1 MDHYKEIDFDL
12 IKKLCG
18 QEMSFRLQAALRNH
32 NDNVVKIVNTGI
44 VSSGKSSLYN
54 LLTDNAIEERF
65 PTGAARTTINADVY
79 RYKNMEFIDT
89 PGIDVRDSDDEIAYK
104 TVIESDIVL
113 MIHNIKTGP
122 LTRSE
127 LDWLS
132 RIIQG
137 MGGAEMCKRRIVFIC
152 TWKDTREREEGYNE
166 IIDNV
171 KDMVFETVG
180 TEISFFDVSVK
191 KYLDGIR
198 KNKEV
203 LCQRSGVIDLKEFIE
218 NFAQQYAQIKSESA
232 LQVLEQTAVEVRG
245 ELETARI
252 ESQKLI
258 DKKTSSIIQRFNSQR
273 NSWRGVFSY
282 FKNRRDALAALK
294 QELENI

>member
-1 MDHYKEIDFDL
+1 MDYYKEINFEL

-32 NDNVVKIVNTGI
+32 NDNVVKIVNTGM

-54 LLTDNAIEERF
+54 LLTDNAMEERF
-65 PTGAARTTINADVY
+65 PTGAARTTTNADVY
-79 RYKNMEFIDT
+79 QYKNMEYIDT
-89 PGIDVRDSDDEIAYK
+89 PGIDVRDNDDEIAYK

-127 LDWLS
+127 SDWLS
-132 RIIQG
+132 RIAQG
-137 MGGAEMCKRRIVFIC
+137 MNGAEMCRRRIVFIC
-152 TWKDTREREEGYNE
+152 TWKDTRENDEGYNE

-171 KDMVFETVG
+171 KNMVFEAVG
-180 TEISFFDVSVK
+180 AEIQFFDVSVK

-203 LCQRSGVIDLKEFIE
+203 LCQRSGIIDLKDFIE
-218 NFAQQYAQIKSESA
+218 NFARQYAQIKSESSF
-232 LQVLEQTAVEVRG
+232 QVLEQIAAEVCG
-245 ELETARI
+245 KLKTARI
-252 ESQKLI
+252 EDQKLI
-258 DKKTSSIIQRFNSQR
+258 DKKASNVNQKFNSLR
-273 NSWRGVFSY
+273 NSWGDVFNY

-294 QELENI
+294 QELKNI